1 MNVEY
6 TGRQVEITPALRK
19 QVERGLKKLTKI
31 IGDNFESKVVLTLEK
46 HRNVADVTITSPSR
60 NPVVGLAE
68 ARDMT
73 SAIDGALERIER
85 QLLKNKARWRNLKRQ
100 PRDKTW
106 NGEEKTEAM
115 RLAIGVSA
123 TAAVPVAVHSFP
135 ARAHTQE
142 AHIIKTSEAVALR
155 PMTVEE
161 AVKEAEFRDQHVFV
175 FRDKAGDIKVIHRRL
190 DGKIEL
196 IDVPSSGGTRR

>member
-19 QVERGLKKLTKI
+19 QVERGLKKFTKI
-31 IGDNFESKVVLTLEK
+31 IGDNFESKVVLTVEK
-46 HRNVADVTITSPSR
+46 HRNVADVTVISPSR

-68 ARDMT
+68 AKDMA
-73 SAIDGALERIER
+73 SAIDGALEHIER
-85 QLLKNKARWRNLKRQ
+85 QLLKNKGRWRNLKRQ
-100 PRDKTW
+100 PRDKAW
-106 NGEEKTEAM
+106 KGEEKTEAT
-115 RLAIGVSA
+115 LAIGVSA

-135 ARAHTQE
+135 PRAHTQE
-142 AHIIKTSEAVALR
+142 AHIVKSSDAVALR